1 MEKKIY
7 IIVSNNVH
15 VLNDGSLKVTT
26 SNGYVGYCSYN
37 EISDYPIDDLDRFF
51 SNYPSYKFRVIGINE
66 QDNTLILSYKQ
77 CHPRL
82 IKEKK
87 RIISTANH
95 YKTLRKTVLL
105 DIKNYEDEK

>member
-7 IIVSNNVH
+7 VIISNRIDILEN
-15 VLNDGSLKVTT
+15 GSLKVYTT
-26 SNGYVGYCSYN
+26 NGYIGYCSAS
-37 EISDYPIDDLDRFF
+37 EISDYEIDDLYRFF
-51 SNYPSYKFRVIGINE
+51 TSYPSYKFRVIGINQE
-66 QDNTLILSYKQ
+66 DNTLILSYKQ

-82 IKEKK
+82 MKEKK

-105 DIKNYEDEK
+105 DIKNYEDSE